1 MPNFKKYKYKVLEE
15 NKDDFK
21 ASRIEKSGISAEL
34 TIYELEGMEKEVR
47 KQLTE
52 ATAQYNLEAAKM
64 ENIERNHEYVKDFTD
79 EQLFTIHMYAG
90 AKSNYKKYKGFAE
103 KTEENLGIYDAEM
116 KDMYEKLG
124 VTPSPYVGTENT
136 TN

>member
-21 ASRIEKSGISAEL
+21 ASKIQKTGISAEF
-34 TIYELEGMEKEVR
+34 TIFELEGMEKEVR
-47 KQLTE
+47 KQLKE
-52 ATAQYNLEAAKM
+52 ATAQYNLEAAKI
-64 ENIERNHEYVKDFTD
+64 ENIESNHSFVKDFTD
-79 EQLFTIHMYAG
+79 EQLFTIHMYWE
-90 AKSNYKKYKGFAE
+90 AKKNYKKYKDYAD

-124 VTPSPYVGTENT
+124 VTPSPYVGTEDT